1 MKILIFCQK
10 RIKTKLLLKYTICE
24 WLPSTLHLRM
34 VFVSSSFLPE
44 LRSNK
49 FLQILDISLRAGN
62 IIIKPMIFLLWTS
75 PVPMPRS
82 GRRTNEVGGGGREG
96 GQLTPHSLIPRKTSS
111 CTNSSSCFP
120 HNIDKSLALEQ
131 KILYRYR
138 CVLILIHML
147 SKYDSR
153 ELESESRV
161 VTNFSF
167 PLF

>member
-75 PVPMPRS
+75 PVPKLAAKVRQENQWGWWRWER
-82 GRRTNEVGGGGREG
+82 GRT
-96 GQLTPHSLIPRKTSS
+96 
-111 CTNSSSCFP
+111 TNSAQFNSQENILLHKLQLLFP
-120 HNIDKSLALEQ
+120 
-131 KILYRYR
+131 
-138 CVLILIHML
+138 
-147 SKYDSR
+147 
-153 ELESESRV
+153 
-161 VTNFSF
+161 
-167 PLF
+167 P

>member
-82 GRRTNEVGGGGREG
+82 GRRTNEVGGGGRE
-96 GQLTPHSLIPRKTSS
+96 
-111 CTNSSSCFP
+111 
-120 HNIDKSLALEQ
+120 
-131 KILYRYR
+131 
-138 CVLILIHML
+138 
-147 SKYDSR
+147 R
-153 ELESESRV
+153 ED
-161 VTNFSF
+161 N
-167 PLF
+167 